1 MVTGQWLQFQ
11 ASYAFPMERKK
22 KKRQAEI
29 SLWKLREERY
39 LPETFKFLWPES
51 GAIDQ
56 LSCKR
61 HRENGSLPLSDSTV
75 RGTSAKKRE
84 GWSGFDGELERVQE
98 LDFYY
103 NSILHTGPCHPQG
116 MSISRLGM
124 TKKKVVVA

>member
-1 MVTGQWLQFQ
+1 MPSPWKGKQ
-11 ASYAFPMERKK
+11 
-22 KKRQAEI
+22 KRQAEI

-51 GAIDQ
+51 GAIDR